1 MLRKCGIIGRIFG
14 LCGTDS
20 RPDFA
25 PFVEYIKNKY
35 PGVDFSLY
43 YDQSGNVQLDTLEVP
58 RNIRNRGVGSAV
70 MEELVD
76 WADSNGL
83 LVWMSVAQRDKRSGT
98 TSQARLLRFYGKFGF
113 VRNKGR
119 GKRYDLSIY
128 ATMYRKPRS
137 S

>member
-1 MLRKCGIIGRIFG
+1 MQRKCGIIGRFLG
-14 LCGTDS
+14 LCGADS

-43 YDQSGNVQLDTLEVP
+43 YDQSGNVQLNTLEVP
-58 RNIRNRGVGSAV
+58 RSSRSRGVGSAV
-70 MEELVD
+70 MQELVA
-76 WADSNGL
+76 WADANGL

-98 TSQARLLRFYGKFGF
+98 TSQARLLRFYSGFGF

-119 GKRYDLSIY
+119 RKRYDLSIY
-128 ATMYRKPRS
+128 ATMYREPR
-137 S
+137 